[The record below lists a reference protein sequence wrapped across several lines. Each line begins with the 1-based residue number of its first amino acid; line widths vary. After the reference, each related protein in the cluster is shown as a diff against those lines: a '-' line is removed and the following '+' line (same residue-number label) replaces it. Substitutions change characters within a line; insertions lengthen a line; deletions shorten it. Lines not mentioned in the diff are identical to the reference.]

1 MQTEVG
7 IRDTVFD
14 DWLVEQ
20 IAIDDGQTRLVRIGI
35 EQRMVLLGVTDQDDQ
50 FILFAEVREH
60 LFEAL
65 LPHSAGGAGHKH
77 T

>member
-14 DWLVEQ
+14 HGLVEQ
-20 IAIDDGQTRLVRIGI
+20 IAIDDGQTRLVRTGI
-35 EQRMVLLGVTDQDDQ
+35 EQRMVLLTVTDKDEQ
-50 FILFAEVREH
+50 FILFPEVRQH
-60 LFEAL
+60 LLEAL